1 MNPHPVVDNIRW
13 DKAPP
18 KVPTGEVERP
28 PK

>member
-1 MNPHPVVDNIRW
+1 MIPAPCVDNIRW